1 MYSDTVQ
8 IFFLRRNERITD
20 FTNCHKCA
28 SFKPINL
35 YVLLLKRYLRYFLLF
50 ALLFFTGLSHGQ
62 FALLEDSTLTL
73 SADEAL
79 AAFRAGDGFPLVD
92 ERFNPGF
99 TRSVYWLYYAAPEE
113 DSTDFVR
120 IGNAHINRIEFYS
133 VYRDSLLTPF
143 LTGDHVP
150 FRQRPVLSHQFVFPL
165 KAQAKEYLW
174 RIDKHNESL
183 QLPVKT
189 LTFNEWAA
197 LSAADTLANG
207 ALTGV
212 LILIVLLGGFLFYLS
227 GERLYLYYIFYL
239 AMAVLWIW
247 SDKGYGFQYLWSN
260 SPYFATRARPFF
272 YALSCIGLLTFMREF
287 IGQTK
292 TSPYYRWINILSV
305 VFALLAF
312 TALLKAFTS
321 NADVGGK
328 MLYVYLLIV
337 TPSGLL
343 ALVLL
348 GLSLAEKIREGSLM
362 AKYYLVSVSV
372 YIFFGGLEIISHSG
386 VGLVS
391 NYYLSNFGM
400 QTGLLIEAVI
410 LLYGLAVRFNTYR
423 QEKEAL
429 QIAMHQK
436 QEEVVQR
443 VFEAQEEER
452 KKIADQL
459 HDEVGSM
466 LSVVNL
472 SLSSIQE
479 KQAKWPSE
487 ETQSLGQAREVL
499 QQAAD
504 MVRNLSHVLTPIAIE
519 KYGFSRAVENL
530 VQSINASGKITIE
543 LTIIGFEQVQGYT
556 GLLWNDVYRCL
567 QEMLNNVI
575 KHSGATH
582 AYVEIV
588 EHDDALSL
596 MVEDNGRGFASDK
609 PLGYGLQNLQS
620 RVSFYRGVMEWQ
632 SKPAPDS
639 GALLVIE
646 IPLKKE

>member
-1 MYSDTVQ
+1 M
-8 IFFLRRNERITD
+8 
-20 FTNCHKCA
+20 
-28 SFKPINL
+28 
-35 YVLLLKRYLRYFLLF
+35 KRSLRYFLLF
-50 ALLFFTGLSHGQ
+50 ALLVFTEISYGQ
-62 FALLEDSTLTL
+62 FALLEDSTLMF
-73 SADEAL
+73 SPREAL
-79 AAFRAGDGFPLVD
+79 RAFRSGEGFTLEG

-99 TRSVYWLYYAAPEE
+99 TRSVYWLYYVAPDS

-120 IGNAHINRIEFYS
+120 IGNAHVNRIEFYS
-133 VYRDSLLTPF
+133 VSSDSLSPPF
-143 LTGDHVP
+143 LTGDHLP

-189 LTFNEWAA
+189 LTFNEWSA

-227 GERLYLYYIFYL
+227 KERLYLYYIFYL
-239 AMAVLWIW
+239 SMAVLWIW
-247 SDKGYGFQYLWSN
+247 ADKGYGFQYLWSD

-272 YALSCIGLLTFMREF
+272 YALSCAGLLLFMREF
-287 IGQTK
+287 IGQSK
-292 TSPYYRWINILSV
+292 ASPYYRWINILSV
-305 VFALLAF
+305 VFTLLAF
-312 TALLKAFTS
+312 TALLKVFTS
-321 NADVGGK
+321 NAEIGGK

-348 GLSLAEKIREGSLM
+348 GLSLAEKIREGSLL

-372 YIFFGGLEIISHSG
+372 YILFGGLEIISHSG

-410 LLYGLAVRFNTYR
+410 LLYGLAVRFHNYR
-423 QEKEAL
+423 QEKEVL
-429 QIAMHQK
+429 QVAIHQK
-436 QEEVVQR
+436 QQEVVQQ
-443 VFEAQEEER
+443 VFEAQEKER
-452 KKIADQL
+452 KSIADQL

-487 ETQSLGQAREVL
+487 ETHTLGQAREVL

-519 KYGFSRAVENL
+519 KYGFARAVENL
-530 VQSINASGKITIE
+530 VNSINASGKIKIE
-543 LTIIGFEQVQGYT
+543 LTLIGFEQVDAYS

-567 QEMLNNVI
+567 QELLNNVI
-575 KHSGATH
+575 KHSGASH
-582 AYVEIV
+582 AYVEVI
-588 EHDDALSL
+588 EHEDAINL

-620 RVSFYRGVMEWQ
+620 KVSFHHGVMEYQ
-632 SKPAPDS
+632 NQAAPES
-639 GALLVIE
+639 GVLVVIE